1 MTAPPKRR
9 SRAPALR
16 RVGAPVDRSLRGRL
30 PLAQVALGSAA
41 FAALLGLWEG
51 APRARWVRPESVPP
65 FSHVAREVGSVLTDP
80 EFGPN
85 LGASASRWALGLG
98 LAIVIGVPLGILM
111 GRFRVLFYTIDPIL
125 TVSYPV
131 PKAAL
136 ILLFVLW
143 WGAGDLSRV
152 AVIVTG
158 CLIPIVISSYH
169 GARGVEPRLVWSA
182 RSLGSGRLGTITS
195 VVLPSA
201 LPQILTGLRLAMSI
215 SIFTLLASELLI
227 RQSGIG
233 AYMFTALDNGLNLI
247 VWAVMVIL
255 ALIGFALDF
264 LYVRT
269 VRLLFGWLEEEV

>member
-1 MTAPPKRR
+1 MSVRR
-9 SRAPALR
+9 RLLA
-16 RVGAPVDRSLRGRL
+16 RL
-30 PLAQVALGSAA
+30 PVAEFALGGAA
-41 FAALLGLWEG
+41 FAVLLGLWEG

-65 FSHVAREVGSVLTDP
+65 FSDVVRQMGSVLTDP
-80 EFGPN
+80 DFAPN
-85 LGASASRWALGLG
+85 LGASATRWAAGLG

-111 GRFRVLFYTIDPIL
+111 GRSRVLFYTIDPIL

-143 WGAGDLSRV
+143 WGAGNLSRV
-152 AVIVTG
+152 VIIITG

-169 GARGVEPRLVWSA
+169 GARGVEPRLIWSA
-182 RSLGSGRLGTITS
+182 RSLGSGRLGTLTR

-201 LPQILTGLRLAMSI
+201 LPQILTGLRLAIAI

-233 AYMFTALDNGLNLI
+233 AYMFNALDNGLNLV

-255 ALIGFALDF
+255 ALLGFALDF
-264 LYVRT
+264 IYVRG
-269 VRLLFGWLEEEV
+269 VHLLFGWLEEEV